1 MKRRLEALPT
11 DEAERRRLL
20 LAMLAE
26 DSDEES
32 EEGEEGEEG
41 EEDEDEESEA
51 LPVLDA
57 KGRVA
62 GYAGIDHSVRSF
74 ANALPLDAEQRAA
87 LIRDCRVVFALNS
100 SNWLAAS
107 AEPRCSLEAVARAV
121 FERHT
126 RGATY
131 DATRSG
137 CEWWAQART
146 RGSHRPEPP
155 WPPPP

>member
-32 EEGEEGEEG
+32 EDVEEGEEG
-41 EEDEDEESEA
+41 ENEA

-87 LIRDCRVVFALNS
+87 LMSDCRLVFALNS
-100 SNWLAAS
+100 SNWLVAS

-146 RGSHRPEPP
+146 RGSHRP
-155 WPPPP
+155 

>member
-1 MKRRLEALPT
+1 MFLPYGHLIKKSGSKGSFGARSGTSGSDSAAAGEARTRLRISA
-11 DEAERRRLL
+11 
-20 LAMLAE
+20 
-26 DSDEES
+26 
-32 EEGEEGEEG
+32 
-41 EEDEDEESEA
+41 
-51 LPVLDA
+51 
-57 KGRVA
+57 
-62 GYAGIDHSVRSF
+62 
-74 ANALPLDAEQRAA
+74 AA

>member
-1 MKRRLEALPT
+1 MIDETPVAAAAAAPGPGAALEPTPEVTEEQLLTAIIESDVAKARAEAADAKADEVSSRLAERTEMAT
-11 DEAERRRLL
+11 REAE
-20 LAMLAE
+20 
-26 DSDEES
+26 
-32 EEGEEGEEG
+32 
-41 EEDEDEESEA
+41 
-51 LPVLDA
+51 
-57 KGRVA
+57 GRA
-62 GYAGIDHSVRSF
+62 A
-74 ANALPLDAEQRAA
+74 AEQRAA

-146 RGSHRPEPP
+146 RGSHRP
-155 WPPPP
+155 

>member
-32 EEGEEGEEG
+32 EDVEEGEEG
-41 EEDEDEESEA
+41 ENEA

-87 LIRDCRVVFALNS
+87 LMSDCRLVFALNS

-146 RGSHRPEPP
+146 RGSHRP
-155 WPPPP
+155 

>member
-1 MKRRLEALPT
+1 MSSIEDILAGMKKSAPPAAAPPSHSWAEPAAPEPAPTKPPPLDGVHHVAGGEAL
-11 DEAERRRLL
+11 DFRFRSGAVNL
-20 LAMLAE
+20 
-26 DSDEES
+26 S
-32 EEGEEGEEG
+32 
-41 EEDEDEESEA
+41 ESEA
-51 LPVLDA
+51 
-57 KGRVA
+57 
-62 GYAGIDHSVRSF
+62 
-74 ANALPLDAEQRAA
+74 AA
-87 LIRDCRVVFALNS
+87 LRSDCNVAFALNS

-146 RGSHRPEPP
+146 RGSHRP
-155 WPPPP
+155 

>member
-41 EEDEDEESEA
+41 EEDEDEA

-87 LIRDCRVVFALNS
+87 LIRDCRIVFALNS

>member
-32 EEGEEGEEG
+32 EDVEEGEEG
-41 EEDEDEESEA
+41 ENEA

-87 LIRDCRVVFALNS
+87 LMSDCRLVFALNS

-107 AEPRCSLEAVARAV
+107 ADVCSTLAR
-121 FERHT
+121 
-126 RGATY
+126 G
-131 DATRSG
+131 RSNFL
-137 CEWWAQART
+137 
-146 RGSHRPEPP
+146 
-155 WPPPP
+155 

>member
-32 EEGEEGEEG
+32 EEGEEGEE
-41 EEDEDEESEA
+41 DEDEA

-74 ANALPLDAEQRAA
+74 ANALPLDSEQRDA

-137 CEWWAQART
+137 CC
-146 RGSHRPEPP
+146 
-155 WPPPP
+155 WPRR

>member
-1 MKRRLEALPT
+1 VCKGCGHPT
-11 DEAERRRLL
+11 SSPRSRQNGAHDDERTVLL
-20 LAMLAE
+20 QAHCSGLQWVK
-26 DSDEES
+26 
-32 EEGEEGEEG
+32 GEEGEEG
-41 EEDEDEESEA
+41 ENEA

-87 LIRDCRVVFALNS
+87 LMSDCRLVFALNS

-146 RGSHRPEPP
+146 RGSHRP
-155 WPPPP
+155 